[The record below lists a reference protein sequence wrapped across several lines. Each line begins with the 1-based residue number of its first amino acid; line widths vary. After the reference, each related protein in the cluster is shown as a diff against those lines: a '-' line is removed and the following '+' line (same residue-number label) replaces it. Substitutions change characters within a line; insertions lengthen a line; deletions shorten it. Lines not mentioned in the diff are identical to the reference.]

1 MERAAIKP
9 WLKVELKR
17 QVELAIPMIV
27 INLLLFAVPTTS
39 VMFVGHISELA
50 LSGASLAYSITN
62 VTGLSLLMGLASALD
77 ILCGQAYGAQ
87 QYSLVGL
94 YLQRA
99 LIVLYACSIP
109 LAILWSNMQHILL
122 ALGQDAAISK
132 QAGEFMLWLIP
143 TLFTYSATLPLI
155 RFMQAQS
162 LVVPVVLCCACTI
175 CCHVPL
181 CYALVF
187 MTGLESQGAA
197 LATSISTFLNMLLLS
212 LYVLLATSCEQTR
225 TPFSSKAFCNL
236 KDFLKLAVPSALMMW
251 YGTVTEAFL
260 ELLTFNEVN
269 IVLKKLIA
277 VCNLFLL
284 CISLEWWS
292 YEALIIVSG
301 WLPNPELETSV
312 ISVCYNCAA
321 FAFMVPSGLGSMAST
336 RIANELGAGRP
347 DAARRAVY
355 ISAGLASCEA
365 ILVSVAFIS
374 LRNVLGKVYS
384 KDEEAHIELLS
395 YTSCFILFDFIEIL
409 GMKLFLLLHYYLLGI
424 ARGCG
429 WQKAGAYINF
439 ASYYVV
445 GLPVACI
452 LAFVFHIK
460 AEGLWL
466 GINSGAI
473 VQLIALVAITWVSDW
488 TKEVTKAV
496 GRLPQD
502 AAREPLL
509 K

>member
-9 WLKVELKR
+9 WLKVELKQ

-77 ILCGQAYGAQ
+77 TLCGQAYGAQ

-162 LVVPVVLCCACTI
+162 LVVPVVLCCACTV

-187 MTGLESQGAA
+187 MMGLESQGAA

-212 LYVLLATSCEQTR
+212 LYVLLATTCEQTR
-225 TPFSSKAFCNL
+225 IPFSSKAFCNL
-236 KDFLKLAVPSALMMW
+236 KDFLKLAVPSALMM
-251 YGTVTEAFL
+251 
-260 ELLTFNEVN
+260 
-269 IVLKKLIA
+269 
-277 VCNLFLL
+277 C
-284 CISLEWWS
+284 LEWWS

-312 ISVCYNCAA
+312 ISVCYNCAV
-321 FAFMVPSGLGSMAST
+321 FAFTVPSGLGSMAST

-355 ISAGLASCEA
+355 VSAGVASCEA
-365 ILVSVAFIS
+365 LLVSVAFIS

-384 KDEEAHIELLS
+384 KDEEVIEYIARMMPILGVSSMLDSIQGLLS
-395 YTSCFILFDFIEIL
+395 
-409 GMKLFLLLHYYLLGI
+409 GI

-473 VQLIALVAITWVSDW
+473 VQLIALVAITWASDW
-488 TKEVTKAV
+488 TKEVNKAV
-496 GRLPQD
+496 GRLTIPQD
-502 AAREPLL
+502 AAIEPLL